1 MVGFLC
7 AKAVERWRF
16 RRYLSSPLRIDI
28 CGSVT
33 DMPETRNARHRL
45 RAGESIRSVA
55 RDHGTTP
62 LRLMELNPYV
72 DPTALVAGQELNL
85 PSSKP
90 SLWPFL
96 ARLVWGRSRTAHP
109 P

>member
-1 MVGFLC
+1 
-7 AKAVERWRF
+7 
-16 RRYLSSPLRIDI
+16 
-28 CGSVT
+28 
-33 DMPETRNARHRL
+33 MPETRTARHRL

-85 PSSKP
+85 PP
-90 SLWPFL
+90 PQASLWPFL
-96 ARLVWGRSRTAHP
+96 ARLVWGKSRAERP